1 MAYTFVLVHGSWH
14 DNRAWKPVI
23 DRLEQNGTGRSRRR
37 SPVMRP
43 MTGRT
48 SRTPNAFSRWSIS
61 SKASDLRDFVLVGHS
76 FGGTVIQAV
85 TEQVPD
91 LIRRLVFWNA
101 FVLLDG
107 QCLEDNVPPHYR
119 DLFAQLAQPDGGLM
133 LPYPVWRDAF
143 IGDADETLARSAYE
157 TLSPTPRRSHTDKV
171 SLPTFFSRQIPKSY
185 LNCTED
191 IALPPGARLG
201 LASAHVISS
210 GTLSPRADAGQ
221 PRGDFHQS
229 AFARGQACRGRTRLR
244 GYNYT

>member
-1 MAYTFVLVHGSWH
+1 MGYTFVLVHGSWH

-23 DRLEQNGTGRSRRR
+23 DRLEQNGHRAYAPTVAGHAS
-37 SPVMRP
+37 
-43 MTGRT
+43 
-48 SRTPNAFSRWSIS
+48 NDKKDIS
-61 SKASDLRDFVLVGHS
+61 HADCVHSVVDFIKTSDLRDFVLVGHS

-91 LIRRLVFWNA
+91 RIRRLVFWNA

-119 DLFAQLAQPDGGLM
+119 ELFAQLAQPDGGIM

-143 IGDADETLARSAYE
+143 IGDADDALARRAYDM
-157 TLSPTPRRSHTDKV
+157 LSPTPRRSHTDKV

-191 IALPPGARLG
+191 IALPPGAEWGWHPRMSARLG
-201 LASAHVISS
+201 LYRLVQMPGSHEVIF
-210 GTLSPRADAGQ
+210 TNPALLADKLVEAG
-221 PRGDFHQS
+221 RD
-229 AFARGQACRGRTRLR
+229 
-244 GYNYT
+244 

>member
-1 MAYTFVLVHGSWH
+1 MSYIFVLVHGSWH
-14 DNRAWKPVI
+14 DNRAWRPVI
-23 DRLEQNGTGRSRRR
+23 DRLEQNGHRAYAPTVAGHS
-37 SPVMRP
+37 
-43 MTGRT
+43 
-48 SRTPNAFSRWSIS
+48 ADDKKDIS
-61 SKASDLRDFVLVGHS
+61 HAACVQSVVDFIKTEKLRDFVLVGHS

-157 TLSPTPRRSHTDKV
+157 TLSPTPRRSHTDQV
-171 SLPTFFSRQIPKSY
+171 SLPTFFSRQIPKSF

-191 IALPPGARLG
+191 IALPPGPEWGWHPRMSSRLG
-201 LASAHVISS
+201 LYRLVQMPGSHEVIF
-210 GTLSPRADAGQ
+210 TNPRLLADKIVEAG
-221 PRGDFHQS
+221 RD
-229 AFARGQACRGRTRLR
+229 
-244 GYNYT
+244 